1 LVLLTANHNLASA
14 KYRKYTNYKWKGGFM
29 QESSLKGLYL
39 KELRDI
45 YDAEKQITKAL
56 PKMAKAASSSQLRQ
70 GFEMHLDQTKNHIT
84 RLEQIFEALD
94 ESPKGESCDGM
105 EGLLEEGSEV
115 MEEDLDPEALDAG
128 LISAAQRVEHY
139 EIAAYGS
146 LRTWANVL
154 GEKQAV
160 SLLQE
165 TLDEEKETDQKLT
178 QLAEKVNVKAAAAGG
193 R

>member
-1 LVLLTANHNLASA
+1 
-14 KYRKYTNYKWKGGFM
+14 
-29 QESSLKGLYL
+29 
-39 KELRDI
+39 LRHI

-56 PKMAKAASSSQLRQ
+56 PKMTKAASSSQLRQ
-70 GFEMHLDQTKNHIT
+70 GFEMHLDQTKNHIG
-84 RLEQIFEALD
+84 RLEKIFEALD

-105 EGLLEEGSEV
+105 EGLLDEGSQV
-115 MEEDLDPEALDAG
+115 MEEDIEPDTIDAG

-146 LRTWANVL
+146 LRTWANIL
-154 GEKQAV
+154 GDKQAV

-178 QLAEKVNVKAAAAGG
+178 QMAEKVNLKAAAAGS

>member
-1 LVLLTANHNLASA
+1 LVLPPANHILAFA
-14 KYRKYTNYKWKGGFM
+14 KYRKYRWKGGFM
-29 QESSLKGLYL
+29 QESSLKELYL

-45 YDAEKQITKAL
+45 YDAEKQIAKAL
-56 PKMAKAASSSQLRQ
+56 PKMAKAASSGQLSQ

-84 RLEQIFEALD
+84 RLEQIFAELD

-105 EGLLEEGSEV
+105 EGLIEEGSEV
-115 MEEDLDPEALDAG
+115 MEDLDPEALDAG
-128 LISAAQRVEHY
+128 LISTAQRVEHY

-146 LRTWANVL
+146 LRTWAKIL
-154 GEKQAV
+154 GDKQAV

>member
-1 LVLLTANHNLASA
+1 
-14 KYRKYTNYKWKGGFM
+14 
-29 QESSLKGLYL
+29 
-39 KELRDI
+39 
-45 YDAEKQITKAL
+45 
-56 PKMAKAASSSQLRQ
+56 
-70 GFEMHLDQTKNHIT
+70 MHLDQTKNHIG
-84 RLEQIFEALD
+84 RLEKIFEALD

-105 EGLLEEGSEV
+105 EGLLDEGSQV
-115 MEEDLDPEALDAG
+115 MEEDIEPDTIDAG

-146 LRTWANVL
+146 LRTWANIL
-154 GEKQAV
+154 GDKQAV

-178 QLAEKVNVKAAAAGG
+178 QMAEKVNLKAAAAGS

>member
-1 LVLLTANHNLASA
+1 
-14 KYRKYTNYKWKGGFM
+14 M
-29 QESSLKGLYL
+29 QESALKELYL

-70 GFEMHLDQTKNHIT
+70 GFETHLDQTKNHIT

-105 EGLLEEGSEV
+105 EGLIEEGSEV
-115 MEEDLDPEALDAG
+115 MDEDFDPEAIDAG

-139 EIAAYGS
+139 EIAAYGA
-146 LRTWANVL
+146 LRTWANTL
-154 GEKQAV
+154 GQKRAV
-160 SLLQE
+160 SLLQQ

-178 QLAEKVNVKAAAAGG
+178 QMAEKVNVKAAAAGA